1 MGGRGSSFQTSNNV
15 FTERKFPELTGSE
28 KQIKW
33 ANDIRDS
40 ALDITEANIESNRNY
55 LKRFKNDFD
64 AKVKLDLYESARR
77 AYLEKL
83 RSVTSAKEIIDNRHL
98 YDVRMIVGTVNDEAR
113 DMANQRANGWQYDKK
128 KKRMVKK

>member
-1 MGGRGSSFQTSNNV
+1 MGGRGSSFQTSNSV

-40 ALDITEANIESNRNY
+40 ALDTIEANIESNRNY

-64 AKVKLDLYESARR
+64 AQVKLDLYEGARK

-83 RSVTSAKEIIDNRHL
+83 RSVTSAKEIIDNRYL
-98 YDVRMIVGTVNDEAR
+98 YDGRMIVGTVNDEAR

>member
-1 MGGRGSSFQTSNNV
+1 MGGRGSSFQTSNSV

-40 ALDITEANIESNRNY
+40 ALDTIEANIESNRNY

-64 AKVKLDLYESARR
+64 AQVKLDLYEGARET
-77 AYLEKL
+77 YLKQL
-83 RSVTSAKEIIDNRHL
+83 RSVTNAKEIIDRRNA
-98 YDVRMIVGTVNDEAR
+98 YDPKMIVDTVDDRAR
-113 DMANQRANGWQYDKK
+113 QMANQRANGWEYDKK